1 MNHLNDE
8 IKKREYTMKIV
19 EEFTDEERKDWND
32 LWLLN
37 AIQVS
42 VRKGR

>member
-1 MNHLNDE
+1 MNRLNDE
-8 IKKREYTMKIV
+8 ILKREYTMNMV
-19 EEFTDEERKDWND
+19 EELTGEERKDWND

-42 VRKGR
+42 IRKGR

>member
-1 MNHLNDE
+1 MNRLNSE
-8 IKKREYTMKIV
+8 IEKREYTMRII
-19 EEFTDEERKDWND
+19 EEFTEEERRDWND

-42 VRKGR
+42 IRKGR